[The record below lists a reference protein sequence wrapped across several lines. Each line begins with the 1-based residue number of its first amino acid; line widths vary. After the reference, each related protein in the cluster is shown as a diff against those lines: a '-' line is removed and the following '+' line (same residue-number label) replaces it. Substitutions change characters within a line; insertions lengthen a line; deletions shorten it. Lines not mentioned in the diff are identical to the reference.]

1 MNEASTRR
9 LHPDFMKVARIRACV
24 AHLVLFAMVVAY
36 AIVAHIQ
43 GWVKYPGW
51 IAFVLFLV
59 TGVWYIFLSPV
70 LTYRYFS
77 YDVREEEVEIHSGI
91 FFRKYVLVPMTRVQ
105 HVEKASGPVLRKFDL
120 AQISIVTAATTHE
133 IQGLKAEDA
142 EGLKQRIAV
151 LARVEDDE

>member
-1 MNEASTRR
+1 MTGWDKEEDYERSIDQTAPSGLHEGGPHSRMRGPSCSPRDGRR
-9 LHPDFMKVARIRACV
+9 VCHRGSYR
-24 AHLVLFAMVVAY
+24 
-36 AIVAHIQ
+36 

-51 IAFVLFLV
+51 IAFVLLLV
-59 TGVWYIFLSPV
+59 TGVWYIFLSPA

-133 IQGLKAEDA
+133 IRG
-142 EGLKQRIAV
+142 
-151 LARVEDDE
+151 